1 MKPAVA
7 PLAARHA
14 FTRREWLVGL
24 GVALALLGLTATE
37 LRKSR
42 APVCS
47 PGCSTCGPDIAAISE
62 AFLANPS
69 NRPTALF
76 ATPSFPSTNFTNTSE
91 TEPIQRPVPHGE
103 SR

>member
-1 MKPAVA
+1 MKPAFA
-7 PLAARHA
+7 PFSTRRA
-14 FTRREWLVGL
+14 FTRREWLVGV

-69 NRPTALF
+69 NRPPALF
-76 ATPSFPSTNFTNTSE
+76 SAPSFPDTKRLDAGTTAPLQQ
-91 TEPIQRPVPHGE
+91 PIPPGK
-103 SR
+103 